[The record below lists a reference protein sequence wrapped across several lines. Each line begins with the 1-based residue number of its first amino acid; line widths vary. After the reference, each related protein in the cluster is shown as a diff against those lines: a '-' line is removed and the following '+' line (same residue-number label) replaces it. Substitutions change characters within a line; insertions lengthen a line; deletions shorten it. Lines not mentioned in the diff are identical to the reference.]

1 MDFRQN
7 YALTSG
13 EWRNNKLLARFHRRF
28 DTCDPMDYAIDVS
41 TNKSSSNTPFVF
53 QTQSWPLLEYNQ
65 LCTPIR
71 VRELKKKNIAS
82 PPCDLHDVLNSFF
95 LRKLGVT
102 ATKLKDKSK
111 SLAIPKSPYCKISA
125 FILTLIL
132 WE

>member
-71 VRELKKKNIAS
+71 VRELKKEHRVTSLWFTRRFKQ
-82 PPCDLHDVLNSFF
+82 LF
-95 LRKLGVT
+95 LRKLGVM
-102 ATKLKDKSK
+102 ATKLRDKSK